1 MLKTIVVAAR
11 DRDRLAEI
19 TAVATRFGLD
29 ILLARMGLAKGS
41 DGAPPPDLPHR
52 TRQALEALG
61 PTYVKLGQIL
71 ATRAD
76 LLPPDWIA
84 AFEALHSS
92 APTLPFALLRP
103 ALEEALGEPVD
114 TAFAHFDMQPLAA
127 ASMAQVH
134 RATLHDGRDVVV
146 KIRRPGIRRAME
158 ADLRLITHMAGI
170 VEASSRE
177 ARRFQPR
184 ALVQQLLDTVL
195 EELDF
200 TSEGRN
206 ADRMRTDLANQPRV
220 VVPEIH
226 WPYTSETVLV
236 MEYIAGIPPRDGD
249 TLRAAGIDP
258 DAIADLGAEL
268 VLDMVLVNGR
278 FHGDPHPGNLLC
290 LPGNRLALLDLGLI
304 GHVSA
309 RRQQEFLTFILS
321 LRSGDAQ
328 TLTDTLLIWHQGDP
342 PARDR
347 VLAASEQL
355 IARHGSGPLVLG
367 RMVADFFPLIRKEGL
382 VLPPDLA
389 LIFKALITMDG
400 VLSAIQPG
408 FDLSQAL
415 QRSRA
420 RLVTHRLSAS
430 QSPDKMVALLL
441 ELSRIADDAPRLLRA
456 LTRRL
461 EAEAEESGKAA
472 GLTDAALLT
481 AAKWLAAAVVAGSA
495 AGTVGLMLR

>member
-11 DRDRLAEI
+11 DRERLTEI
-19 TAVATRFGLD
+19 SAVAGRYGLD
-29 ILLARMGLAKGS
+29 ILLARLGLAKGADS
-41 DGAPPPDLPHR
+41 TEPPDLPRR

-71 ATRAD
+71 ATRQD
-76 LLPPDWIA
+76 LLPESWIEE
-84 AFEALHSS
+84 FGRLHSD
-92 APTLPFALLRP
+92 APTLPFDLLRDDV
-103 ALEEALGEPVD
+103 EEALGQPVEA
-114 TAFAHFDMQPLAA
+114 AFARFDLQPLAA

-134 RATLHDGRDVVV
+134 RAALHDGREVVV
-146 KIRRPGIRRAME
+146 KIRRPGIARRMQ
-158 ADLRLITHMAGI
+158 ADLRLITHLAGL
-170 VEASSRE
+170 VETGSRE

-200 TSEGRN
+200 TQEGRN
-206 ADRMRTDLANQPRV
+206 ADRLRADLSDNRRILIPT
-220 VVPEIH
+220 IH
-226 WPYTSETVLV
+226 WMLSSETVLV
-236 MEYIAGIPPRDGD
+236 MDYVDGIAPRDGD

-258 DAIADLGAEL
+258 AAIAELGAEL

-304 GHVSA
+304 GHVSGR
-309 RRQQEFLTFILS
+309 RRQQFLTFILS

-328 TLTDTLLIWHQGDP
+328 TLADTLIVWHQGEP
-342 PARDR
+342 PSRER
-347 VLAASEQL
+347 VLAAAEQL
-355 IARHGSGPLVLG
+355 VARHGSGPLVLG

-400 VLSAIQPG
+400 VLGAIQPG
-408 FDLSQAL
+408 FDLSDAL
-415 QRSRA
+415 QRARG
-420 RLVTHRLSAS
+420 RLVMHQVSAAHA
-430 QSPDKMVALLL
+430 PEKTIALLL

-456 LTRRL
+456 LTQRL
-461 EAEAEESGKAA
+461 EAEDVAA
-472 GLTDAALLT
+472 QGPTPDTGSKWVAYAIMIAGAMVAA
-481 AAKWLAAAVVAGSA
+481 SI
-495 AGTVGLMLR
+495 MLH

>member
-11 DRDRLAEI
+11 DRERLAEI
-19 TAVATRFGLD
+19 TSVATRYGLD
-29 ILLARMGLAKGS
+29 LLLSRMGLAKGE
-41 DGAPPPDLPHR
+41 DGAPSPDLPRR

-76 LLPPDWIA
+76 LLSPEWIA
-84 AFEALHSS
+84 EFENLHSA
-92 APTLPFALLRP
+92 APTLPFDTLRP
-103 ALEEALGEPVD
+103 SLEEALDEPVD
-114 TAFAHFDMQPLAA
+114 TAFARFDPQPLAA

-134 RATLHDGRDVVV
+134 RATLHDGREVVV
-146 KIRRPGIRRAME
+146 KIRRPGIRKAME
-158 ADLRLITHMAGI
+158 ADLRLITHLAGI
-170 VEASSRE
+170 VEASSKE

-184 ALVQQLLDTVL
+184 ALIQQLLDTVL

-200 TSEGRN
+200 THEGRN
-206 ADRMRTDLANQPRV
+206 ADRLRADLVDQPRI

-226 WPYTSETVLV
+226 WPLSSETVLV
-236 MEYIAGIPPRDGD
+236 MDYIDGIPPRDGD
-249 TLRAAGIDP
+249 MLRAAGIDP
-258 DAIADLGAEL
+258 DAIADLGADL

-328 TLTDTLLIWHQGDP
+328 TLTDTLLGWHQGERP
-342 PARDR
+342 SRDR

-415 QRSRA
+415 QRSRGK
-420 RLVTHRLSAS
+420 LITHRLSAS
-430 QSPDKMVALLL
+430 QSPEKMVSLML

-456 LTRRL
+456 LTKKL
-461 EAEAEESGKAA
+461 ENEEGPPP
-472 GLTDAALLT
+472 GLTDSALLT
-481 AAKWLAAAVVAGSA
+481 AAKWLAAAILLSGVAV
-495 AGTVGLMLR
+495 TIGLVLT

>member
-1 MLKTIVVAAR
+1 MLKTLVVAAR
-11 DRDRLAEI
+11 DRERLAEI
-19 TAVATRFGLD
+19 SAIAGRYGLD
-29 ILLARMGLAKGS
+29 ILLARIGLGQSGDAREGDAS
-41 DGAPPPDLPHR
+41 DLPRR

-71 ATRAD
+71 ATRRD
-76 LLPPDWIA
+76 LLSDAWIA
-84 AFEALHSS
+84 EFEKLHSE
-92 APTLPFALLRP
+92 APTLPFETLRP
-103 ALEEALGEPVD
+103 RLEEALGEPPES
-114 TAFAHFDMQPLAA
+114 AFAHFDAEPLAA

-146 KIRRPGIRRAME
+146 KIRRPGIRQRMQ
-158 ADLRLITHMAGI
+158 ADLRLITHLAGI
-170 VEASSRE
+170 VENNNRE
-177 ARRFQPR
+177 ARHFQPR

-200 TSEGRN
+200 TNEGRN
-206 ADRMRTDLANQPRV
+206 ADRLREDLSTHPGV
-220 VVPEIH
+220 VVPDIH
-226 WPYTSETVLV
+226 WRYSSETVLV
-236 MEYIAGIPPRDGD
+236 MDYVAGIPPRDGEA
-249 TLRAAGIDP
+249 LRAAGIDP
-258 DAIADLGAEL
+258 AAIADLGANL

-328 TLTDTLLIWHQGDP
+328 ILVDTLAQWSAGSGTPRERI
-342 PARDR
+342 
-347 VLAASEQL
+347 L
-355 IARHGSGPLVLG
+355 IAAEHLVARHSNGPLVL
-367 RMVADFFPLIRKEGL
+367 RAMVADFFPLLRREGL

-400 VLSAIQPG
+400 VLNAIQPG

-415 QRSRA
+415 QRARG
-420 RLVTHRLSAS
+420 RLVMNRIAAS
-430 QSPDKMVALLL
+430 RSQDKLVALLL

-456 LTRRL
+456 LTRKL
-461 EAEAEESGKAA
+461 EAEPDEQRPAPLDGAII
-472 GLTDAALLT
+472 
-481 AAKWLAAAVVAGSA
+481 AGSKWI
-495 AGTVGLMLR
+495 AGAILLAGALIALALGIR